1 MTDKASTRS
10 DVELA
15 LWHCELYLKAV
26 LNHTPTL
33 ISVKNLN
40 GEVLLA
46 SDHYSK
52 QATACE
58 QNFVGQYLN
67 DSYPDDI
74 DNLLGDLDQDI
85 IQYERTVESE
95 MDIRHKDGS
104 LNTYSVVKLPLKDQ
118 DQIIFGVCTICT
130 NITERKYAQNALQEQ
145 QVHLNRMAFYDALTG
160 LPNRSL
166 FYDRIKHSMAQ
177 ASRNGSKIA
186 LMLLDLD
193 RFKYINDSLGH
204 DAGDLLLKVVSKRL
218 NESVREM
225 DTVARIGGDEFV
237 IMQEALDS
245 LDSVSKAAELLLN
258 RLSQPVTIMGHEVST
273 TGSIG
278 ISVFPEHG
286 IAADELLKNADIA
299 MYGAKENG
307 KNTYE
312 FFNKGMSATAVNFL
326 LLENDLRYAIENSQL
341 LLHYQPQID
350 LRTHQLAGVEALVR
364 WEHPLQGMIP
374 PDYFIPLAE
383 ETGLISEL
391 GDWVLCQACKQ
402 QRERLDAGLDCPR
415 VTVNLSPRQFRTT
428 DLSERVESV
437 LTKYDLP
444 AEYLEL
450 EITETS
456 AMENPSES
464 IATMKR
470 LNEMG
475 VSLSIDDF
483 GTGYSSLAYLKRFPI
498 NKLKIDRSFIES
510 IVSDASDAAIAKSII
525 DLSHNLSFDVVAE
538 GVETK
543 EQKQWLCEH
552 GCDIAQG
559 FYYSK
564 ALSVEDLD
572 VYLVRGDLISHN
584 VVQLTRL

>member
-1 MTDKASTRS
+1 
-10 DVELA
+10 
-15 LWHCELYLKAV
+15 
-26 LNHTPTL
+26 
-33 ISVKNLN
+33 
-40 GEVLLA
+40 
-46 SDHYSK
+46 
-52 QATACE
+52 
-58 QNFVGQYLN
+58 
-67 DSYPDDI
+67 
-74 DNLLGDLDQDI
+74 
-85 IQYERTVESE
+85 
-95 MDIRHKDGS
+95 
-104 LNTYSVVKLPLKDQ
+104 
-118 DQIIFGVCTICT
+118 
-130 NITERKYAQNALQEQ
+130 
-145 QVHLNRMAFYDALTG
+145 MAFYDALTG

-538 GVETK
+538 GVET
-543 EQKQWLCEH
+543 C
-552 GCDIAQG
+552 GSAYSAVIIALAAFSLMQG
-559 FYYSK
+559 R
-564 ALSVEDLD
+564 V
-572 VYLVRGDLISHN
+572 VRLLW
-584 VVQLTRL
+584 VM